1 MYTNSLLILKAQDFK
16 NKESANSYKLHNM
29 YLGFYCTCPSGES
42 FDADKAE
49 MYSYETLGGNNSRE
63 ALQALSMEEGSNPIF
78 RTRLVSVYSG
88 LTDDEAIRLAAK
100 HNKTTSFYHEMSTW
114 NKVKIAKLYFYKSDT
129 CMWVYLNVLWCTC
142 KTSAVSV
149 TIFRL
154 MIQSHNKLG
163 SYNPLYNQHKQ

>member
-1 MYTNSLLILKAQDFK
+1 
-16 NKESANSYKLHNM
+16 
-29 YLGFYCTCPSGES
+29 
-42 FDADKAE
+42 
-49 MYSYETLGGNNSRE
+49 MYSYETLGENNSRE

-78 RTRLVSVYSG
+78 RTRPVSVYSG
-88 LTDDEAIRLAAK
+88 LADDEAIRLAAK